1 MNATEELP
9 RGQQLLLQRLIANH
23 CMSQKEAT
31 RIFESLVANGKDY
44 VDDNENVFEEGEG
57 TTTASS
63 ASFMGPQINT
73 LEDAFVSIN
82 RQLKPG
88 FGLEIITL
96 VDTSGNGA
104 KYYHAVV
111 NTTADEVAKNDTI
124 FSKSWNP
131 HQRAF
136 VRLVMRALVDQSC
149 ENQDNNDNDDD
160 DDDDDD
166 HDEDND
172 DGEDNSNKEK
182 NKKVNGIRRADL
194 INLRSDL
201 ENGFKLNLDEA
212 TQVVSILLEQKWL
225 RVSASTD
232 SSRRESV
239 QGTIELAPRSYMEL
253 YHYITN
259 LGMDE
264 DKLPQFLYHRS

>member
-9 RGQQLLLQRLIANH
+9 RGQQLLLQILIANH
-23 CMSQKEAT
+23 CVSHKEAT

-44 VDDNENVFEEGEG
+44 GDDNENVFEEGEE
-57 TTTASS
+57 AIS
-63 ASFMGPQINT
+63 AIFMGPQINT
-73 LEDAFVSIN
+73 LEEAFVSIN

-136 VRLVMRALVDQSC
+136 VRLLMRALVDQRC
-149 ENQDNNDNDDD
+149 EDGDENDSNDDD
-160 DDDDDD
+160 DDDDD
-166 HDEDND
+166 
-172 DGEDNSNKEK
+172 GGDNSNRRK
-182 NKKVNGIRRADL
+182 NNKVNGIRRADL

-225 RVSASTD
+225 RVTHSTD

-264 DKLPQFLYHRS
+264 DKLPQFLYHRSN